1 MFWYRVMKLNNSK
14 LLYILGGIATVLV
27 GTLFLFVFKV
37 QGSNSTR
44 EVVGCIPYNV
54 EISKGSKDYQ
64 AIVEWSTKEKCVSF
78 VVYGD
83 DRTDL
88 DLVSIDSNE
97 LSSKNHIVELNSLLS
112 TKLYYFVINSDDIN
126 YGNSGIP
133 LSFSLSSL

>member
-1 MFWYRVMKLNNSK
+1 MKINNPK

-37 QGSNSTR
+37 QGSNSSR
-44 EVVGCIPYNV
+44 EISGCIPYNV
-54 EISKGSKDYQ
+54 DIYKGEKDYQ
-64 AIVEWSTKEKCVSF
+64 AIVEWSTKEKCLGF

-83 DRTDL
+83 DRKDL
-88 DLVSIDSNE
+88 DLVSIDTGD
-97 LSSKNHIVELNSLLS
+97 LSSKHHRVELNSLLS
-112 TKLYYFVINSDDIN
+112 TKLYYFVINSGDIN